1 MGRTRWRFFVLAAA
15 LAACDRD
22 GRLGEPAD
30 ADIDGETSSDGGP
43 TDGPVEDAGALAD
56 GGGEDG
62 PQAPPSFA
70 TVFSRRGPSN
80 GRDLAIEDAL
90 VRLIDATP
98 AGAEIRVALFSFTRS
113 PPTDALLRAA
123 VRGVDVAIVLDGGAD
138 GLGSEVPALIA
149 GLGAAR
155 VHLCDA
161 PGTACVGSGIMHHKT
176 FLFSALT
183 DGRRDVVMQASHNL
197 TTTQLT
203 MHNNAVV
210 VADDRALYAAYRR
223 TWDDLFADV
232 EIPAYDRR
240 AIGDGPVHVQFFPRP
255 TGDPVVEAL
264 AAVRCDGTSQIHVAM
279 AYFTDG
285 RRGVATELAAR
296 ARDGCAVRVVAGDA
310 EIPLGT
316 VVASTLTGAGVE
328 LTRYPDRSG
337 WSLHSKYLLIDA
349 PGSDGPGHHR
359 RVLTGSHNWTDAA
372 RAINDET
379 LLTIEDDAVFA
390 AYRADWDHVRTAAAA
405 P

>member
-1 MGRTRWRFFVLAAA
+1 MVARPSLTLACVASLA
-15 LAACDRD
+15 LGCSGGGGAPATDAD
-22 GRLGEPAD
+22 VPAD
-30 ADIDGETSSDGGP
+30 ADAD
-43 TDGPVEDAGALAD
+43 ALAD
-56 GGGEDG
+56 ADG
-62 PQAPPSFA
+62 PDAPADAPAAVDARAAAPRFA
-70 TVFSRRGPSN
+70 TVFSRRDAAN
-80 GRDLAIEDAL
+80 GRDTAIEDAL

-113 PPTDALLRAA
+113 PPSDALVRAA
-123 VRGVDVAIVLDGGAD
+123 ARGVDVAIVLDGGAD
-138 GLGSEVPALIA
+138 GVGSEVAALTA
-149 GLGAAR
+149 GLGAAK

-203 MHNNAVV
+203 MHNNAVI
-210 VADDRALYAAYRR
+210 VAGDGALYAAYRR

-240 AIGDGPVHVQFFPRP
+240 ADGDGPTHVQFFPRP
-255 TGDPVVEAL
+255 TGDPVIEAL
-264 AAVRCDGTSQIHVAM
+264 AEVRCDATARIRVAM

-285 RRGVATELAAR
+285 RRGVATALAAR
-296 ARDGCAVRVVAGDA
+296 AGDGCDVRVVAGDA
-310 EIPLGT
+310 EIPLGA

-349 PGSDGPGHHR
+349 PTAAGPAHR
-359 RVLTGSHNWTDAA
+359 RRVYTGSHNWTDAA

-379 LLTIEDDAVFA
+379 LLTVEDDAVFA
-390 AYRADWDHVRTAAAA
+390 AYLADWEHVRAAAA
-405 P
+405 TP